1 MPQPIT
7 NQTAPAATP
16 APPSPAVV
24 ATNSSAR
31 AVCSDVASA
40 ARGSLLVAQQEVSR
54 VLHAAIH
61 SRNRE
66 RASARIQRL
75 FRRGDYSRTART
87 DAAPTVPSAPSHP
100 SIDRP
105 SENDQTMDIEFVS
118 TRAAIP
124 AIAAASARSLD
135 RIRNAPN
142 ANPPSI
148 LPETATLEEDFL
160 LLSRLVWGV
169 EELRPMQLRTVKA
182 IYEHEKLVVIDV
194 TGGGKSHNI
203 RLLGSF
209 LGGVHVIF
217 HPILALT
224 ADQLTQF
231 QSGSDEYGA
240 IVAIN
245 LDEVATT
252 NAVKRKIIAYIT
264 RLTKST
270 STTVFF
276 FSSPQYMDANP
287 AIMNALLNCCAR
299 KGTFRSITIDEA
311 HLWAKQGSSF
321 REEIRFLQH
330 NFFAPLYAG
339 NNDGPLFL
347 AMTATMSLKTLA
359 TFSSLTYVGFPPERR
374 VWSSASAF
382 AQTNITM
389 KHHVSNEYTR
399 NLDEVVTVSRETPSA
414 GAFIFVNMKSL
425 SHKLLPKLEDKLQGA
440 VDVIHV
446 HGSLA
451 KEEKL
456 TMIKLLM
463 GTILVSGFHPNVL
476 LATSAA
482 DIGINHPN
490 CLMVLIFEWPED
502 LATYVQRRGRAGR
515 RGQEAVVI
523 LVAGISAYSSLMW
536 RIYSSGDHVDE
547 DSDDANNTIA
557 GANTMVTPKKAK
569 RHKQSTRK
577 EYPLTTGQ
585 RKKLVGRGIAEFMDV
600 LQVFCL
606 LDGCQHA
613 RIQEYLAKGQLG
625 QVPNALSTCGGAC
638 PVCSGAWH
646 ETFLPV
652 DKHAVILWFNSGTV
666 RDAFP
671 MDPNVDN
678 LFKLLWK
685 VKHWTV
691 AIFDVAVSNVR
702 KSHIEAFFLQMIA
715 AGFIAV
721 QRKSGSMKWVVC
733 REPTNRYSDRLVY
746 ENIDRWSN
754 VHTYPE
760 GRTRSNRM

>member
-1 MPQPIT
+1 MPRLTT
-7 NQTAPAATP
+7 NPTAPTATP

-24 ATNSSAR
+24 ATTSSAG
-31 AVCSDVASA
+31 AVGSAVAAA
-40 ARGSLLVAQQEVSR
+40 ARGSLRVAQQEVSR
-54 VLHAAIH
+54 VLHAAIY

-75 FRRGDYSRTART
+75 FRRGEYSRAAAP
-87 DAAPTVPSAPSHP
+87 DAAPTVPFASSAPS
-100 SIDRP
+100 IVRP
-105 SENDQTMDIEFVS
+105 SATDQNMDIEFVS

-124 AIAAASARSLD
+124 AIAAASARSLACIQND
-135 RIRNAPN
+135 HNAH
-142 ANPPSI
+142 PSYI
-148 LPETATLEEDFL
+148 LPETATLEEHFL
-160 LLSRLVWGV
+160 LLSRLVWSV
-169 EELRPMQLRTVKA
+169 DELRPMQLRTVKA
-182 IYEHEKLVVIDV
+182 IYEHEQVVVIDV

-203 RLLGSF
+203 RLTGTF
-209 LGGVHVIF
+209 LGGVHLIF

-231 QSGSDEYGA
+231 QSGSNEYGA

-245 LDEVATT
+245 LDEIATT

-264 RLTKST
+264 QLRNST
-270 STTVFF
+270 STTVFL
-276 FSSPQYMDANP
+276 FSSPQYMAENR
-287 AIMNALLNCCAR
+287 AIMNALLNSCAR

-347 AMTATMSLKTLA
+347 AMTATMSLTTLA
-359 TFSSLTYVGFPPERR
+359 TFSSLTSVGFPPERR

-382 AQTNITM
+382 AQANITM

-399 NLDEVVTVSRETPSA
+399 NLDEVVTLCRDTPSA

-425 SHKLLPKLEDKLQGA
+425 SHKLLPKLEDKLKGT

-451 KEEKL
+451 KAEKL

-463 GTILVSGFHPNVL
+463 GTMVVSGFKPNVL

-482 DIGINHPN
+482 DLGINHPN

-523 LVAGISAYSSLMW
+523 LVAGISSYSSLMW
-536 RIYSSGDHVDE
+536 RIYRSGDRDDE
-547 DSDDANNTIA
+547 DSDDVNNTIA

-569 RHKQSTRK
+569 RSKQSTRK
-577 EYPLTTGQ
+577 QYHLTTGQ
-585 RKKLVGRGIAEFMDV
+585 RKKLVERGIAEFTEV

-613 RIQEYLAKGQLG
+613 RIQQYLATGQLS
-625 QVPNALSTCGGAC
+625 PLDNAINTCGGRC
-638 PVCSGAWH
+638 PVCSGTWH
-646 ETFLPV
+646 KTFLPV
-652 DKHAVILWFNSGTV
+652 DKDAVILWFNSGTV
-666 RDAFP
+666 RDTFP
-671 MDPNVDN
+671 MDSNENN
-678 LFKLLWK
+678 LYKLLWK

-691 AIFDVAVSNVR
+691 AIFDVAVSNIR
-702 KSHIEAFFLQMIA
+702 KSHIQAFFLQMIA
-715 AGFIAV
+715 AGFIAS
-721 QRKSGSMKWVVC
+721 QRKSGTMKWVVC
-733 REPTNRYSDRLVY
+733 REHINGYSDRLVY
-746 ENIDRWSN
+746 ENIERWSN

-760 GRTRSNRM
+760 GRTRSNKM